1 VFVKAK
7 AYAAA
12 AVISKTFFS
21 ALLPLPFLVGA
32 AFLASCSSDE
42 PAPVAPQSTPKLPY
56 AGTQAPARTADTEV
70 ASVTTKDPVVGETRT
85 TASGL
90 QYEVLR
96 QGTGRRPNKFNRV
109 RVHYH
114 GYTPSGTVFDSSV
127 DRGEPSE
134 FALHQV
140 IPGWTEG
147 LQLMR
152 EGAKYRFRI
161 PHYLAYGEAGSP
173 PKIGPRQTLMFDIE
187 LIQILP

>member
-1 VFVKAK
+1 MKKTLALFLFAVSAALFV
-7 AYAAA
+7 
-12 AVISKTFFS
+12 
-21 ALLPLPFLVGA
+21 
-32 AFLASCSSDE
+32 SCSSDD
-42 PAPVAPQSTPKLPY
+42 PAPAPAAPKLPY
-56 AGTQAPARTADTEV
+56 AGTQAPSRAPDA
-70 ASVTTKDPVVGETRT
+70 APKISDPAVGETRT

-96 QGTGRRPNKFNRV
+96 QGTGGRPTKYNKV

-114 GYTPSGTVFDSSV
+114 GYLPSGVVFDSSV

-134 FALHQV
+134 FALHGV

-152 EGAKYRFRI
+152 EGAKYRFRV

-173 PKIGPRQTLMFDIE
+173 PKIGPRQTLMFDVE
-187 LIQILP
+187 LIQILQ